1 MTAAEIIEASLKA
14 VGNKADRQKI
24 SNLISLADC
33 ISPDGKY
40 TTEIHTATDGY
51 SFFKQVYSYKP
62 ALFEAVIENKI
73 NGFVI
78 SDSVKPLSKEA
89 VYTIRGH
96 EFHNIVLEA
105 DKRFHDF
112 EKAGKI
118 ETDTAKL
125 YELKA
130 KDELNHSCSLFFDA
144 DNGLLTALHIQNPD
158 DANEV
163 LKIKFSNWKKIQE
176 LLLPY
181 HVEIDQSGKVY
192 KFNFIK
198 LQFNSPDFKYKN
210 VKNERQDK

>member
-1 MTAAEIIEASLKA
+1 MTAAEIIEASLNA

-62 ALFEAVIENKI
+62 ELFEAVIENKI

-112 EKAGKI
+112 EKSGKI

-130 KDELNHSCSLFFDA
+130 KDELNHPCSLFFDA

-163 LKIKFSNWKKIQE
+163 LKIKFSNWKKIQG

-181 HVEIDQSGKVY
+181 HVEIDQSGKIY